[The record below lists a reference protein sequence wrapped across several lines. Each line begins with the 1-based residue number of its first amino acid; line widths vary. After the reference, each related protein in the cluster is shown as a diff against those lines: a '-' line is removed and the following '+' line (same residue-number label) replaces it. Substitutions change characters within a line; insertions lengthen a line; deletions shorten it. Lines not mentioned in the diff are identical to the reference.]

1 MANLSD
7 IARLAG
13 VSLATVSRVVNGTA
27 RVAPEKRE
35 RILKAMRETGFQ
47 PVESAKA
54 FYKQPSS
61 LIGYVIPSLHNL
73 FLNEIG
79 TALEEAA
86 QEKGYQVVV
95 CDSGRE
101 PKREWD
107 YIRLLSEMNA
117 DGIVITANNDEMEEE
132 IRRCRLPVVV
142 VDRKA
147 GREYEASV
155 SSDNYLGG
163 QLAAEHLVDCGCK
176 RLVHLRGPQLYS
188 SGQMRFQGYMDVR
201 RKWNLEPRFLDCGY
215 DFESGLACAPHILER
230 FPDTD
235 GILCSSDM
243 TALSVYKYLSS
254 KGIRVPE
261 DIMLVGFDGVRLGRL
276 MTPELTTVVQ
286 PARRMGREAFSLLQE
301 LIQGAGPRNL
311 QKTVPV
317 AFRQGETTRRK

>member
-117 DGIVITANNDEMEEE
+117 DGIVITANNDEIEEE

-188 SGQMRFQGYMDVR
+188 SGQMRFQGYMDVC

-215 DFESGLACAPHILER
+215 DFESGLACAPCILEH

-243 TALSVYKYLSS
+243 TALSVYKYLSG

-301 LIQGAGPRNL
+301 LIQGAEPRNL

-317 AFRQGETTRRK
+317 AFQQGETTRRK